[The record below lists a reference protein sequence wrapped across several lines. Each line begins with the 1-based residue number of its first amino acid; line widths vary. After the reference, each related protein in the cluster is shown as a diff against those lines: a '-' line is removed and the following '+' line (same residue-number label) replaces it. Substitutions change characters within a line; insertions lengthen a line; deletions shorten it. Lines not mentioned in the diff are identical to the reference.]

1 MHLDFTPEQ
10 QALRRTIRRYYEE
23 LFTPELRAA
32 FEVEREEMGGPVF
45 REIVGR
51 MGSDGWLGIGWPV
64 EYGGQGRTPIEQ
76 LIFWDE
82 THRAR
87 APLPIIAVNTI
98 GPTLMRYGSEE
109 QKTELLPRILKG
121 TLFFGVGYTE
131 PGSGTDLASLQTRAV
146 RDGDEYVVSGQKIFT
161 THAHDADYIWL
172 AARTDPDAPKHK
184 GISILLVPTNAP
196 GFSCTPIHTMTGER
210 TNTTFYEDV
219 RVPVANRVGPENAG
233 WSLITSQLN
242 FERITLAC
250 PGFLDRMLD
259 EVWAWAMQAPA
270 GGKRAERAR
279 SEGEPETRRPGVG
292 EPSGDKLIDVPWVQL
307 HLARVFAKLEAL
319 RLLNW
324 RSAWSVSV
332 GQPSMAEASAVKVMG
347 SEAFVECYR
356 LLLEIT
362 DAAGLVRAGEPG
374 ALFGGLLEQ
383 AYRSAVTLTF
393 GGGVNEVQRDIIALA
408 GLGLPRARPS

>member
-1 MHLDFTPEQ
+1 MNLDLTPEQ
-10 QALRRTIRRYYEE
+10 QALRRTIRRWYEE

-32 FEVEREEMGGPVF
+32 FEAEREEMGGPVF

-51 MGSDGWLGIGWPV
+51 MGADGWLGIGWPV
-64 EYGGQGRTPIEQ
+64 EYGGQGRTPLEQ
-76 LIFWDE
+76 LVFWDE

-98 GPTLMRYGSEE
+98 GPTLMQYGSAE
-109 QKTELLPRILKG
+109 QKAELLPRILKG
-121 TLFFGVGYTE
+121 TLLFGVGYTE
-131 PGSGTDLASLQTRAV
+131 PGAGTDLASLQTRAV
-146 RDGDEYVVSGQKIFT
+146 RDGDEYVVNGQKIFT

-184 GISILLVPTNAP
+184 GISILLVPTDAP
-196 GFSCTPIHTMTGER
+196 GFSHTPIRTMTGER
-210 TNTTFYEDV
+210 TNATFYEDV

-242 FERITLAC
+242 HERVTLAC

-259 EVWAWAMQAPA
+259 EVWGWAMQAPA
-270 GGKRAERAR
+270 GVERTERAR
-279 SEGEPETRRPGVG
+279 GEV

-324 RSAWSVSV
+324 RSAWSATV
-332 GQPSMAEASAVKVMG
+332 GQPDMAEASAVKVMG

-408 GLGLPRARPS
+408 GLGLPRARRS